1 MTVQQIP
8 IFNVMDVWWRVC
20 DVYLLWSR
28 VVLFMV
34 GLLTDVRSLIRL
46 LSAGGIGE
54 MCVSVLRSVNITA
67 GPSVFLSR
75 SESNSKHLTYTHHQC
90 VTVKEQS
97 GHLYEWTIGRVCVTV
112 IPWVTSGRVWWWAS
126 ALEIE
131 TGVEDNRLA
140 GGELSLGGVWSPEGV
155 LVRVSCG
162 SRGPVNVTLGLM

>member
-1 MTVQQIP
+1 MR
-8 IFNVMDVWWRVC
+8 DGC

-75 SESNSKHLTYTHHQC
+75 SESNSKHHHQC

-97 GHLYEWTIGRVCVTV
+97 GHLYE
-112 IPWVTSGRVWWWAS
+112 
-126 ALEIE
+126 
-131 TGVEDNRLA
+131 
-140 GGELSLGGVWSPEGV
+140 
-155 LVRVSCG
+155 
-162 SRGPVNVTLGLM
+162 